1 MYNPTDK
8 EIEINFTNIGTTID
22 PNWISDV
29 YAWRDYLTAAN
40 SPVKITL
47 SRKFNMQDKSKEI

>member
-22 PNWISDV
+22 PNWISDI
-29 YAWRDYLTAAN
+29 AWRDYLTAAN
-40 SPVKITL
+40 S
-47 SRKFNMQDKSKEI
+47 